1 MNGTVKSFSIVTG
14 FAVVTRL
21 LSFLFKIWMSR
32 TLGAEAV
39 GVYQIAFSV
48 LLLLFSFTAGAPTV
62 LSRKVAEC
70 AARGDTKR
78 QNALTTASLLIGLG
92 SSVAIC
98 VLFLAL
104 SDHLGGLFADERCVP
119 IFLIMLP
126 ALVTSSLYAPLRS
139 WFWGRKNFL
148 TFSSLELVDEVL
160 KIGFAMLFAG
170 GFFAALTGAAGVA
183 LALVLSDAV
192 SVLVLFILFFKA
204 GGRFAKPQ
212 GTKELVT
219 STLPLSA
226 VRILTSL
233 SASLSALVIP
243 RQLVAGGMSVAV
255 ATAQYGR
262 VAGMALPLIMAP
274 VTIISALSVVL
285 IPDLA
290 ELASKGDYAEIRAK
304 LRTALL
310 FAAIVASAFFAAYVP
325 LGRELGKFFFGDEEA
340 GKLVSYAA
348 VIIFPLALG
357 NITTPVLNSLGME
370 KYSFAGYICG
380 LVCSLPCIFFLPQV
394 IGIYAAAVA
403 SGVGFAVTA
412 AVNSVFLIRRLGR
425 PQGLGKI
432 FGVCSFSVPLAV
444 LGLFLT
450 NLLSPYLGNTVT
462 IILIAAVMFAFFAVF
477 VTVFGIVDVRAF
489 LSMVLPRR
497 QRARTRA

>member
-1 MNGTVKSFSIVTG
+1 M
-14 FAVVTRL
+14 VTRL

-32 TLGAEAV
+32 ALGAEAV

-204 GGRFAKPQ
+204 GGRFAKRRGQKNSSP
-212 GTKELVT
+212 
-219 STLPLSA
+219 PPCPF
-226 VRILTSL
+226 
-233 SASLSALVIP
+233 P
-243 RQLVAGGMSVAV
+243 RC
-255 ATAQYGR
+255 
-262 VAGMALPLIMAP
+262 
-274 VTIISALSVVL
+274 
-285 IPDLA
+285 
-290 ELASKGDYAEIRAK
+290 
-304 LRTALL
+304 
-310 FAAIVASAFFAAYVP
+310 AY
-325 LGRELGKFFFGDEEA
+325 
-340 GKLVSYAA
+340 
-348 VIIFPLALG
+348 
-357 NITTPVLNSLGME
+357 
-370 KYSFAGYICG
+370 
-380 LVCSLPCIFFLPQV
+380 SLPFPPLF
-394 IGIYAAAVA
+394 
-403 SGVGFAVTA
+403 
-412 AVNSVFLIRRLGR
+412 RR
-425 PQGLGKI
+425 
-432 FGVCSFSVPLAV
+432 SS
-444 LGLFLT
+444 
-450 NLLSPYLGNTVT
+450 SPNNWL
-462 IILIAAVMFAFFAVF
+462 
-477 VTVFGIVDVRAF
+477 RAGCP
-489 LSMVLPRR
+489 SRSPRR
-497 QRARTRA
+497 STAGWRVWRCLS